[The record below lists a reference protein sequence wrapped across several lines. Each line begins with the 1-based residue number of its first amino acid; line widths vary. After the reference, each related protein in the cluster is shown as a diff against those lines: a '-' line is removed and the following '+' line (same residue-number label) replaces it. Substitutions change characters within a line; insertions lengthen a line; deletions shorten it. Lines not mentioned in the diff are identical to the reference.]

1 MFTKN
6 HLIITGNITKQAE
19 TVTAGK
25 TTVTRARL
33 INNQKIHRAEG
44 EPIERV
50 TPIDIEVWG
59 ARGEAFAAHVTSKVP
74 VYVEGTLEQ
83 STWEKDGQ
91 NHSQVFVRVADWQF
105 LSTGGVTSTAE
116 ASPEKKPTNKKK
128 AA

>member
-33 INNQKIHRAEG
+33 INNQKIHRTEG

-59 ARGEAFAAHVTSKVP
+59 PRGEAFAAHVTSKVP

-91 NHSQVFVRVADWQF
+91 SYSRMFVRVADWQF
-105 LSTGGVTSTAE
+105 LSTGGATSTAE
-116 ASPEKKPTNKKK
+116 SSPDKKQ